1 MIRSMTGFGAA
12 TATAGGVDV
21 SLELRSVNSRHVK
34 IHFRMPPGAERW
46 EESLRETIA
55 AQVRRGHVDVTL
67 RLGGSSGGAGEGEA
81 PVEYRLDEA
90 RVRAYLE
97 ALRTVQEAFGL
108 PGEIDVGLVGRFERL
123 LTEVPSDPNE
133 AISEE
138 VLRPVAREALEQLV
152 AMRSREGERL
162 AEDLSARL
170 GALRRGLSEV
180 EGLVPGRLERE
191 LARMRRSIG
200 ELAADIEIDE
210 DRLAREIAFIADK
223 WDISEELVRARAHLD
238 AFQELLES
246 PSEEPV
252 GKRLSFLGQELLR
265 EVNTIGSKANDASI
279 ARIVVEMKNE
289 LESLREQNENVE

>member
-1 MIRSMTGFGAA
+1 MTGFGAA

-34 IHFRMPPGAERW
+34 IHFRMPPGADRW
-46 EESLRETIA
+46 EEALRDTIA

-67 RLGGSSGGAGEGEA
+67 RLGESSGGDGEGGA

-90 RVRAYLE
+90 RVRAYVE
-97 ALRTVQEAFGL
+97 ALRRAQKELDL
-108 PGEIDVGLVGRFERL
+108 PGEIDVEVVGRFDRL
-123 LTEVPSDPNE
+123 LVEAPADPKEAVSD
-133 AISEE
+133 E
-138 VLRPVAREALEQLV
+138 VLRTVALAALDQLV
-152 AMRSREGERL
+152 AMRVREGERL
-162 AEDLSARL
+162 AEDLSARVE
-170 GALRRGLSEV
+170 ALRTGLSEV
-180 EGLVPGRLERE
+180 ERRVPERLDRE
-191 LARMRRSIG
+191 LTRLRRAIR
-200 ELAADIEIDE
+200 ELAADIEIDD

-265 EVNTIGSKANDASI
+265 EVNTIGSKANDATI

>member
-34 IHFRMPPGAERW
+34 IHFRLPPGAERW
-46 EESLRETIA
+46 EETLREAVA

-67 RLGGSSGGAGEGEA
+67 RLGGVGEDAA

-97 ALRTVQEAFGL
+97 ALRRVQEAFGL
-108 PGEIDVGLVGRFERL
+108 SGEIDVGLVGRFERL
-123 LTEVPSDPNE
+123 LTEVPSDPKD
-133 AISEE
+133 AISDE
-138 VLRPVAREALEQLV
+138 VLRSIAREALEQLV
-152 AMRSREGERL
+152 AMRVREGERL
-162 AEDLSARL
+162 AEDLSARVE
-170 GALRRGLSEV
+170 ALRSGLSAV
-180 EGLVPGRLERE
+180 EELVPGRLERE

-200 ELAADIEIDE
+200 ELAADIEVDE

-238 AFQELLES
+238 AFRELLDS